1 VGLKII
7 DIQLLWLKLGNLRPY
22 MPKQMFSYFKRTIQK
37 PSPTPK
43 QLGELTK
50 LGESIGLER
59 NEVIAAIDA
68 PLADQGPSGGGRHPM
83 MITFILVAIAIAVWS
98 LFIWYVVSP
107 ETFPIP
113 TYRYGTLYGT
123 IRPQDFSS
131 QNSTT

>member
-1 VGLKII
+1 MKIL
-7 DIQLLWLKLGNLRPY
+7 DIQLLWLKLGLLRPY
-22 MPKQMFSYFKRTIQK
+22 LPKQMFSYFKRTVQR

-50 LGESIGLER
+50 LGESIGLAR

-68 PLADQGPSGGGRHPM
+68 PLAEQGSSGSGRKPM
-83 MITFILVAIAIAVWS
+83 MITLILVATAIAVWS

-123 IRPQDFSS
+123 IKPQDFSS
-131 QNSTT
+131 

>member
-1 VGLKII
+1 MKII
-7 DIQLLWLKLGNLRPY
+7 DIHLLWLKLRVLRPY
-22 MPKQMFSYFKRTIQK
+22 LPKQMFSYFKRTVQR
-37 PSPTPK
+37 PSPTTK
-43 QLGELTK
+43 QLSELTK
-50 LGESIGLER
+50 LGESIGLAR

-68 PLADQGPSGGGRHPM
+68 PLADQGPSSSGRKPM

-98 LFIWYVVSP
+98 LFIWYIVSP

-131 QNSTT
+131 RNSTT

>member
-1 VGLKII
+1 MKII
-7 DIQLLWLKLGNLRPY
+7 DIQLLWLKLRVLRPY
-22 MPKQMFSYFKRTIQK
+22 LPKQMFSYFKRTVQR
-37 PSPTPK
+37 PSPTTK
-43 QLGELTK
+43 QLSELTK
-50 LGESIGLER
+50 LGESIGLAR

-68 PLADQGPSGGGRHPM
+68 PLAEQGPSGSGRKPM
-83 MITFILVAIAIAVWS
+83 VITFILVAIAIAVWS

-131 QNSTT
+131 RNSTT